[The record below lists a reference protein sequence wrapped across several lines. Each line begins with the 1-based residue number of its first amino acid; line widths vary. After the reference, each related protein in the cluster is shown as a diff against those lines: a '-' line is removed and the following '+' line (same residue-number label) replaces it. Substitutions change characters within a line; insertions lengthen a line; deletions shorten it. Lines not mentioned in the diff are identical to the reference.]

1 MERPYFV
8 MMYSQDGEKL
18 MALMEDYPKFCI
30 CHSIYVASFRTR
42 EEARECAQKH
52 PHAPYLGYKIFNMN
66 E

>member
-18 MALMEDYPKFCI
+18 MALMEDY
-30 CHSIYVASFRTR
+30 YVASFRTR